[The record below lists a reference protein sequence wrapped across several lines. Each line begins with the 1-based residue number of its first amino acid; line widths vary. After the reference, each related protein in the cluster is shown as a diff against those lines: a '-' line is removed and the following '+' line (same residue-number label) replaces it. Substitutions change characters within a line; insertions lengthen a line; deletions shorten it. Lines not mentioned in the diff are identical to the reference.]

1 MNIKNILNE
10 TPYESIPDEKSQC
23 ARAIRFNI
31 QLRELVGFPKR
42 KILMQDITNGRET
55 YPIQLVQNA
64 RDNESEESDQI
75 DLPDFKYITKT
86 ILLQNALQIDQ
97 RVSQMRICS
106 CSDEYVQLFNVKF
119 LSLQNMYNILFVH
132 S

>member
-42 KILMQDITNGRET
+42 KIVNQDISNGRES
-55 YPIQLVQNA
+55 YPIQIVQNA
-64 RDNESEESDQI
+64 RDTDNYDSDQI
-75 DLPDFKYITKT
+75 DLPDFKYITKA
-86 ILLQNALQIDQ
+86 ILLQNNLQIDH

-106 CSDEYVQLFNVKF
+106 CSDE
-119 LSLQNMYNILFVH
+119 
-132 S
+132 